1 MLPPH
6 AACSVLTL
14 TRPTSSVLTLPRLT
28 SSVLTL
34 TRLTS
39 SVGGTDFYPSIKS
52 PFETFIVTLLVILGA
67 LLWTQVLAMFC
78 DVATNGD
85 PGMTLFRQV
94 SRRSPS
100 SRATPIARPSLF
112 HVHLPGVLEDIP
124 LSSPLRPNSPTLRC
138 DPTDSG

>member
-6 AACSVLTL
+6 AACSVL
-14 TRPTSSVLTLPRLT
+14 S
-28 SSVLTL
+28 L

-85 PGMTLFRQV
+85 PGLTLFRQV
-94 SRRSPS
+94 TRRSPS
-100 SRATPIARPSLF
+100 SRATPTARPSLF